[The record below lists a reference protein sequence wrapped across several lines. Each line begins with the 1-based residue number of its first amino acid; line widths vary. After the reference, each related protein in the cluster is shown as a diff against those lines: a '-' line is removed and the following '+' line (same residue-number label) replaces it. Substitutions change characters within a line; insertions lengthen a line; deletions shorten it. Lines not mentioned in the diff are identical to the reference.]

1 MNYWLNKIH
10 EYFKFIRILIIYFLK
25 IYDYFEAVYFSF
37 IYKTH
42 SNFINLQEDKT
53 FHKHKFKIQND
64 KSRVFSFTDRESQV
78 C

>member
-1 MNYWLNKIH
+1 MFDN
-10 EYFKFIRILIIYFLK
+10 
-25 IYDYFEAVYFSF
+25 FEAAYISL
-37 IYKTH
+37 IYLKTH